1 MALTRIAD
9 QLGQVLGGRY
19 RLLVRIGS
27 GASGHVFLAEDVRLE
42 RQVAVK
48 ILQPA
53 LATDFAFLGR
63 FRAEARSAAGLNHPH
78 VCRVF
83 DWGEDEDGPFLVM
96 EYLSGGSLR
105 DLLDAGQR
113 LSAVQATTMGLQA
126 ASALDYAHRRGLVH
140 RDIKPANLVFDEEG
154 RPRIADFGIARALA
168 DTSGTE
174 PMGSMPGTARYA
186 SPEQAQGKPLD
197 GRSDVY
203 ALALVL
209 VEAVTGQVPFTGES
223 PHATLMGRVGVPLR
237 IGEQL
242 GPLGPVLS
250 RAGAPDPADRL
261 DAAGLVTALERLAR
275 TLPRP
280 RPLPLVSEPAS
291 RAGGVSE
298 PASRAGG
305 VSEPASRAGGV
316 FEPADLTVPD
326 LTVPDLTVPDLTLP
340 DLTVLDGYRPGWP
353 ESEPVA
359 VPGDSQGAR
368 RRWPWILLALV
379 VPSALAAA
387 GALVA
392 QRPAVLS
399 HPVPALRDILPA
411 KAVVALAPEHLRLVQ
426 QGSRYDPAVPAGAIA
441 DQSPLAG
448 AMAQEGRTVT
458 VVLSAGPAP
467 QAIPDLSNLDQT
479 AAIQRLDNAGLT
491 ASVVFAHSDTIPS
504 GTVLDWT
511 PHAGLESHDTLVTV
525 TVSLGPALVKVP
537 NVTTQTVQ
545 EATAA
550 LAQLGLSV
558 GGVYGPV
565 HNGPVILTNPTPGT
579 TVHRGTAVTLFV
591 L

>member
-298 PASRAGG
+298 PA
-305 VSEPASRAGGV
+305 
-316 FEPADLTVPD
+316 DLTVPD

-359 VPGDSQGAR
+359 VPGDSRGAR

-379 VPSALAAA
+379 VLAALAAA

-392 QRPAVLS
+392 QRSAVLS

-491 ASVVFAHSDTIPS
+491 ASVVFAHNDTIPS

>member
-1 MALTRIAD
+1 
-9 QLGQVLGGRY
+9 
-19 RLLVRIGS
+19 
-27 GASGHVFLAEDVRLE
+27 
-42 RQVAVK
+42 
-48 ILQPA
+48 
-53 LATDFAFLGR
+53 
-63 FRAEARSAAGLNHPH
+63 
-78 VCRVF
+78 
-83 DWGEDEDGPFLVM
+83 M

-316 FEPADLTVPD
+316 SEPASRAGGVSEPADLTVPD
-326 LTVPDLTVPDLTLP
+326 LTVPDLTLPDLTLPDLTLPDLTLP

-359 VPGDSQGAR
+359 VPGDSRGAR

-379 VPSALAAA
+379 VLAALAAA

-392 QRPAVLS
+392 QRSAVLS

-426 QGSRYDPAVPAGAIA
+426 QGSRYDPVVPAGTIA

-479 AAIQRLDNAGLT
+479 AAVQRLDNAGLT

-545 EATAA
+545 EATAT

-558 GGVYGPV
+558 GGVYGPI
-565 HNGPVILTNPTPGT
+565 HDGPVILTNPTPGT
-579 TVHRGTAVTLFV
+579 TMHRGTAVTLFV

>member
-9 QLGQVLGGRY
+9 QLGQVLGSRY

-298 PASRAGG
+298 PA
-305 VSEPASRAGGV
+305 
-316 FEPADLTVPD
+316 DLTVPD

-359 VPGDSQGAR
+359 VPGDSRGAR

-379 VPSALAAA
+379 VLAALAAA

-392 QRPAVLS
+392 QRSAVLS

>member
-1 MALTRIAD
+1 
-9 QLGQVLGGRY
+9 
-19 RLLVRIGS
+19 
-27 GASGHVFLAEDVRLE
+27 
-42 RQVAVK
+42 
-48 ILQPA
+48 
-53 LATDFAFLGR
+53 
-63 FRAEARSAAGLNHPH
+63 
-78 VCRVF
+78 
-83 DWGEDEDGPFLVM
+83 M

-298 PASRAGG
+298 PA
-305 VSEPASRAGGV
+305 
-316 FEPADLTVPD
+316 D

-359 VPGDSQGAR
+359 VPGDSRGAR

-379 VPSALAAA
+379 VLAALAAA

-392 QRPAVLS
+392 QRSAVLS

-426 QGSRYDPAVPAGAIA
+426 QGSRYDPVVPAGTIA

-479 AAIQRLDNAGLT
+479 AAVQRLDNAGLT

-545 EATAA
+545 EATAT

-558 GGVYGPV
+558 GGVYGPI
-565 HNGPVILTNPTPGT
+565 HDGPVILTNPTPGT
-579 TVHRGTAVTLFV
+579 TMHRGTAVTLFV

>member
-1 MALTRIAD
+1 VAPTRIAD
-9 QLGQVLGGRY
+9 QLGQVLGSRY

-305 VSEPASRAGGV
+305 VSEPA
-316 FEPADLTVPD
+316 DLTVPD

-359 VPGDSQGAR
+359 VPGDSRGAR

-379 VPSALAAA
+379 VLAALAAA

-392 QRPAVLS
+392 QRSAVLS

>member
-9 QLGQVLGGRY
+9 QLGQVLGSRY

-305 VSEPASRAGGV
+305 VSEPA
-316 FEPADLTVPD
+316 DLTVPD

-359 VPGDSQGAR
+359 VPGDSRGAR

-379 VPSALAAA
+379 VLAALAAA

-392 QRPAVLS
+392 QRSAVLS

>member
-1 MALTRIAD
+1 VALTRIAD
-9 QLGQVLGGRY
+9 QLGQVLGSRY

-53 LATDFAFLGR
+53 LATDFTFLGR

-105 DLLDAGQR
+105 DLLDAGQC

-291 RAGGVSE
+291 RAGGV
-298 PASRAGG
+298 
-305 VSEPASRAGGV
+305 

-359 VPGDSQGAR
+359 VPGDSRGAR

-379 VPSALAAA
+379 VLAALAAA

-392 QRPAVLS
+392 QRSAVLS

-411 KAVVALAPEHLRLVQ
+411 KAVVTLAPEHLRLVQ

-441 DQSPLAG
+441 NQSPLAG